1 MSDRKD
7 FPSLGQ
13 DGSDHERIQL
23 LTEENHIL
31 FEQITLLRAHTD
43 HLMIEYGSKTEEA
56 VNKIGR
62 FDQLQLQYDTLSQ
75 EMENA
80 IVANTYL

>member
-1 MSDRKD
+1 
-7 FPSLGQ
+7 
-13 DGSDHERIQL
+13 
-23 LTEENHIL
+23 
-31 FEQITLLRAHTD
+31 
-43 HLMIEYGSKTEEA
+43 MIEYGSKTEEA

-80 IVANTYL
+80 IVATTYL